1 DAQGSAMAGAE
12 QALPPPEEPL
22 PPVVPSCPLPRAICP
37 LRRSSCHGSCSERPS
52 SCCGM
57 AMAGFRT
64 AKYQMP
70 EWHRRNA
77 QVFQNAHIVGEE
89 SERGRAEAKHLTKH
103 AAACAQRAQQNSRAT
118 LGQRL
123 QDIHFWRMELQKE
136 IMELDAETALLAGQ
150 KLRLQRALDATEV
163 PYHVVIDNLQCRER
177 RQPPDLVIDE
187 VERQLMKEAEL
198 IRNIRDLLKRTII
211 QATNQIR
218 ANRIQ
223 KEVCELDWSDKV
235 ETYHIDD
242 KCVNYSNDS
251 TNIQFHPSSVKFE
264 EGASTPKTW
273 AQFSHDN
280 ISNAEQEK
288 LASVQLRSLI
298 NNIIHDVSEDLRMQ
312 RAAVIEAFDNRC
324 RELADAKHGL
334 EQHLEKILKDIG
346 EEEANIAALK
356 EAIRDK
362 ETYLK
367 VAQTRLYDRSFRPN
381 VELCRDEPQ
390 FRLVSEVEEITVFL
404 EALKR
409 KLMECEQHLKDL
421 EETRMKLEKEIAVKA
436 NSIFIDKD
444 KCLKFQLSFPVELEV
459 ASYK

>member
-1 DAQGSAMAGAE
+1 MA
-12 QALPPPEEPL
+12 LPEEPV
-22 PPVVPSCPLPRAICP
+22 PPAVPSCPLPGKIC
-37 LRRSSCHGSCSERPS
+37 HVAGQERPG

-64 AKYQMP
+64 SKYQLP

-77 QVFQNAHIVGEE
+77 RVFNQACTVGEE
-89 SERGRAEAKHLTKH
+89 AQRGRAEAGHLRRH
-103 AAACAQRAQQNSRAT
+103 AAACAQRAQQHSKST

-123 QDIHFWRMELQKE
+123 QDIHFWRVELQKE
-136 IMELDAETALLAGQ
+136 VMELDAETNLLAAQ
-150 KLRLQRALDATEV
+150 KLRLERALDATEV
-163 PYHVVIDNLQCRER
+163 PYGVVTDNLQCRER

-187 VERQLMKEAEL
+187 VERQLLKEADL

-218 ANRIQ
+218 SNRIQ
-223 KEVCELDWSDKV
+223 KEFCELDWSDKV

-242 KCVNYSNDS
+242 KCVSYNNDS
-251 TNIQFHPSSVKFE
+251 TNIQSHPSSVKFE
-264 EGASTPKTW
+264 ENASTPKTW

-280 ISNAEQEK
+280 ISSAEQEK

-298 NNIIHDVSEDLRMQ
+298 QNIIHDAAEDLRLQ
-312 RAAVIEAFDNRC
+312 RATVNQAFHNHC
-324 RELADAKHGL
+324 RELDDAKLKL
-334 EQHLEKILKDIG
+334 EQHLEQTLKDIG
-346 EEEANIAALK
+346 EEEANIVALK
-356 EAIRDK
+356 QAIRDK

-381 VELCRDEPQ
+381 VELCKDEPQ
-390 FRLVSEVEEITVFL
+390 FRLVSEVEELTVFL

-409 KLMECEQHLKDL
+409 KLMESEQCLKHL

-436 NSIFIDKD
+436 NSISIDRE
-444 KCLKFQLSFPVELEV
+444 KCLPFRIHYPVDLEL
-459 ASYK
+459 ASYKQ

>member
-1 DAQGSAMAGAE
+1 M
-12 QALPPPEEPL
+12 ALPDEPVPPG
-22 PPVVPSCPLPRAICP
+22 VPSCPLPGKICDVA
-37 LRRSSCHGSCSERPS
+37 RDERPG

-64 AKYQMP
+64 SKYQLP

-77 QVFQNAHIVGEE
+77 RVYNQAYTVGEE
-89 SERGRAEAKHLTKH
+89 SERDRAESKHLTKH
-103 AAACAQRAQQNSRAT
+103 AAACAQRAQEHSKTT
-118 LGQRL
+118 LAQRL
-123 QDIHFWRMELQKE
+123 QDIHFWRVELQKE
-136 IMELDAETALLAGQ
+136 VMELDAETNLLAAQ
-150 KLRLQRALDATEV
+150 KLRLQSTLDATEV
-163 PYHVVIDNLQCRER
+163 PYGVVTDNLQCRER

-187 VERQLMKEAEL
+187 VERQLLKEADL

-218 ANRIQ
+218 SNRIQ
-223 KEVCELDWSDKV
+223 KEFCELDWSDKV

-251 TNIQFHPSSVKFE
+251 TDIQSHPSSVKFE
-264 EGASTPKTW
+264 ENASTPKTW

-280 ISNAEQEK
+280 IYSAEQEK

-312 RAAVIEAFDNRC
+312 RATVNEAFDNHC
-324 RELADAKHGL
+324 RELDDAKLRL
-334 EQHLEKILKDIG
+334 EQHLEKNLKDIG
-346 EEEANIAALK
+346 EEEANIVALK
-356 EAIRDK
+356 KAIRDK

-381 VELCRDEPQ
+381 IELCKDEPQ
-390 FRLVSEVEEITVFL
+390 FRLVSEVEELTVFL

-409 KLMECEQHLKDL
+409 KLMESEQCLKNL

-436 NSIFIDKD
+436 NSIFIDRE
-444 KCLKFQLSFPVELEV
+444 KCMTFRIRYPVDLEV
-459 ASYK
+459 ASYKQ

>member
-1 DAQGSAMAGAE
+1 RGAGGSAMALSE
-12 QALPPPEEPL
+12 KALPPPEEAL
-22 PPVVPSCPLPRAICP
+22 PPVVPSGPLPGP
-37 LRRSSCHGSCSERPS
+37 TCHVAVPERPG

-64 AKYQMP
+64 SKYQLP

-77 QVFQNAHIVGEE
+77 HVSTRAYTTGEE
-89 SERGRAEAKHLTKH
+89 SERDRAEAKHLSRH
-103 AAACAQRAQQNSRAT
+103 AAGCAQRAQQHSRST

-123 QDIHFWRMELQKE
+123 QDIHFWRVELQKE
-136 IMELDAETALLAGQ
+136 VMELDAETNLLAAQ

-163 PYHVVIDNLQCRER
+163 PYGVVTDNLQCRER

-187 VERQLMKEAEL
+187 VERQLLKEAEL

-211 QATNQIR
+211 QATNQICS
-218 ANRIQ
+218 NRIQ
-223 KEVCELDWSDKV
+223 KECCELDWSDKV

-242 KCVNYSNDS
+242 KCVGYNNDS
-251 TNIQFHPSSVKFE
+251 TDIQAHPSAVKFE
-264 EGASTPKTW
+264 ENASTPKTW

-280 ISNAEQEK
+280 IHNAEQEK

-298 NNIIHDVSEDLRMQ
+298 NTIIHDASEDLRMQ
-312 RAAVIEAFDNRC
+312 RAASNEAFDNHC
-324 RELADAKHGL
+324 RQLDDAKLLL

-346 EEEANIAALK
+346 EQEANIVALK
-356 EAIRDK
+356 QAIRDK
-362 ETYLK
+362 ETHLK

-381 VELCRDEPQ
+381 IELCKDEPQ
-390 FRLVSEVEEITVFL
+390 FRLVSEVEELTVLL

-409 KLMECEQHLKDL
+409 KLMESEQCLKKL
-421 EETRMKLEKEIAVKA
+421 EETRMMLEKEIAVKA
-436 NSIFIDKD
+436 NSIFIDRE
-444 KCLKFQLSFPVELEV
+444 KCMTFRIRYPMDLEV